1 MYKKRREKEMFF
13 FTQRDRKHQN
23 GSRPNRVT
31 GDSSGFWKATSGDK
45 EVKFNGEII
54 GFKKTLAF
62 YKRTSN
68 STEKTNWIMH
78 EFRAEDNPPPSKK
91 HGIDMKVLISYCQLL
106 VLISARMMNLHF
118 KIKE

>member
-1 MYKKRREKEMFF
+1 MYEKRREKEMFF

-78 EFRAEDNPPPSKK
+78 EFRAEDNPPPRKK

-106 VLISARMMNLHF
+106 VLISARMNLHF